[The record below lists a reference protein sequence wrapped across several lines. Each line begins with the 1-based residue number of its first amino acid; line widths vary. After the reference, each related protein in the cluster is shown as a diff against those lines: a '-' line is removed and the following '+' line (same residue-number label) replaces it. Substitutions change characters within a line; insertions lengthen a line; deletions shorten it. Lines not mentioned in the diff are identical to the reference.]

1 MLTDHS
7 TDRHAADAET
17 RDVHVQGLR
26 IAYRAIGSGRPLLL
40 ANRMRGTLDTWDPL
54 FIDSLAQSHTVVLFD
69 YPGVGYSDGR
79 LPTTMQSAAG
89 FVGAFADALGIGT
102 WAMGGWSWGGMVAQA
117 VLLESPERVTHGLLI
132 ATNPPGALEHR
143 IQPRFLE
150 RALKPVN
157 DLADEEVLFFEPAS
171 PRSLTAARIS
181 RERIY
186 ARPGVVERIPSTQEA
201 IMQYLAAAQ
210 EFHEGGAALRERL
223 MQSATPILILGGDN
237 DPSTAVQNWFPLVG
251 KIPLGQL
258 IVLPEAGHAPQ
269 HQYPELVAAYIRE
282 FLARSAG

>member
-7 TDRHAADAET
+7 IDRHAADAET
-17 RDVHVQGLR
+17 REVHVQGLR

-117 VLLESPERVTHGLLI
+117 VLRSEER
-132 ATNPPGALEHR
+132 R
-143 IQPRFLE
+143 
-150 RALKPVN
+150 
-157 DLADEEVLFFEPAS
+157 
-171 PRSLTAARIS
+171 
-181 RERIY
+181 
-186 ARPGVVERIPSTQEA
+186 
-201 IMQYLAAAQ
+201 
-210 EFHEGGAALRERL
+210 
-223 MQSATPILILGGDN
+223 
-237 DPSTAVQNWFPLVG
+237 VG
-251 KIPLGQL
+251 K
-258 IVLPEAGHAPQ
+258 EC
-269 HQYPELVAAYIRE
+269 
-282 FLARSAG
+282 